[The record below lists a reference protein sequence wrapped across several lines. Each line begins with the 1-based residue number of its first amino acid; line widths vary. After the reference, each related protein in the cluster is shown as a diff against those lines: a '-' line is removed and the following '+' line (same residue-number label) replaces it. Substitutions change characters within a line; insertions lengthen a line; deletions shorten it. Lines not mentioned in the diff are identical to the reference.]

1 MFISRVTNLFSTV
14 LTSASASIFLIN
26 RNGIKFEYGRIEQK
40 TIDWSY
46 LNGEINGECECKN
59 NNNLW
64 NQQEQLPK
72 ETISIFLN
80 VKNKQ
85 ETND

>member
-46 LNGEINGECECKN
+46 LNGEINGKCECKN
-59 NNNLW
+59 NSNLW